1 MGSCPS
7 KPGEPETT
15 GSPAKPTCRFKKGDR
30 VKRLGDKYGKL
41 GKVTDVIYN
50 ENICSSVTVDY
61 DDGTEE
67 VNSPTYF
74 KLLSRESCPFKVGSR
89 VTHKTEFYDG
99 VVTEIN
105 FLDDFSQEQD
115 VCTMVKVLVDV
126 TKETKEV
133 DPKDLKINKR
143 KTGLFPR
150 PNIETPPGPPPIPI
164 MPPPT
169 EPLPPPPPLPEPEAL
184 PPALPEP
191 QPEALPP
198 PALPESTPT
207 VSEPG
212 SFFLTQQPVDM
223 NGGIKRRKTKKRKT
237 PRKKTKN
244 LIKTRGRK

>member
-7 KPGEPETT
+7 KPGEPSTT

-50 ENICSSVTVDY
+50 ENICSSVSVEY
-61 DDGTEE
+61 DDGTDEI
-67 VNSPTYF
+67 NSPVSF

-89 VTHKTEFYDG
+89 VTHKTQFYDG
-99 VVTEIN
+99 VVTELN

-126 TKETKEV
+126 TKEIKEV

-150 PNIETPPGPPPIPI
+150 PNIETPTGPPPIPI

-169 EPLPPPPPLPEPEAL
+169 EPLPPPPPIPDTEPET
-184 PPALPEP
+184 
-191 QPEALPP
+191 LPP
-198 PALPESTPT
+198 PPVPETLPPPPVPRESL
-207 VSEPG
+207 VDPG

-223 NGGIKRRKTKKRKT
+223 SGGSKHKKTKRRKTFRRKA
-237 PRKKTKN
+237 R
-244 LIKTRGRK
+244 KTRGRK